1 MVQAYIE
8 NLQEIQRNREINA
21 AVINISGRQ
30 RMLLQR
36 TALFCFRLVY
46 SQDETERRIW
56 RNRLLDTINLMEK
69 SHKDLIYGDAS
80 INLPGI
86 TSELIRDMYFDSPMM
101 ADYQVRQYI
110 AAVEKLVESPA
121 AQLTPDNPHFY
132 YIQSAA
138 SYDLLDILDT
148 IVSQYEKESN
158 AQLERLYGEQEAL
171 YRQIANAAAVAQAQT
186 QQLEK
191 LMFELKQSQL
201 QVIHAE
207 KMSSLGQLLAGVAH
221 EINNPVNFI
230 CSNLIFARQ
239 YAQELIGILNLYT
252 QQYPAPPPEI
262 QEEAEAIELEFL
274 VNDFPKLL
282 DSMKL
287 GTNRIVNIVKAIKNF
302 SGIDGADLQ
311 PADLHESIDST
322 LVILHHRLKG
332 RGEFSGIEIVKKY
345 EKLPPVYCYP
355 GQLNQVFMN
364 ILSNAMDVLET
375 QPAPRII
382 TIRTQVRQEESVV
395 IRIADNG
402 PGMTE
407 QIIAKIFEPFFTTKP
422 IGKGTGL
429 GLSISHKII
438 VEKHQGSIR
447 CVSQPG
453 EGTEFWIELPIEGRV
468 SSLNSAMIPERSDR
482 EGESMKITCDYKR

>member
-8 NLQEIQRNREINA
+8 NLQEIQKNREISA

-30 RMLLQR
+30 RMLLQQ

-46 SQDETERRIW
+46 SQEETERRIW
-56 RNRLLDTINLMEK
+56 RNRLLDTMTLMEK
-69 SHKDLIYGDAS
+69 SHKGLIYGNPS
-80 INLPGI
+80 MNLPGI
-86 TSELIRDMYFDSPMM
+86 TSESIRDMYFDPPIM

-110 AAVEKLVESPA
+110 AAVETLIEAHPA
-121 AQLTPDNPHFY
+121 ELNPDNPHFY
-132 YIQSAA
+132 YVQNAA
-138 SYDLLDILDT
+138 SYDLLDILDS

-158 AQLERLYGEQEAL
+158 AQIERLYAQQEAL
-171 YRQIANAAAVAQAQT
+171 YRQIANAAAVAQAQA
-186 QQLEK
+186 QELEK
-191 LMFELKQSQL
+191 LMVELKQSQL

-239 YAQELIGILNLYT
+239 YAEELLGIVNLYT
-252 QQYPAPPPEI
+252 QEYPRPTSEI
-262 QEEAEAIELEFL
+262 QEEIEAIELEFL
-274 VNDFPKLL
+274 VHDFPKLL

-302 SGIDGADLQ
+302 SRVDSTDLQ
-311 PADLHESIDST
+311 AVDLHENIDST
-322 LVILHHRLKG
+322 LVILHHRLKST
-332 RGEFSGIEIVKKY
+332 GEFSGIDIVKEY

-364 ILSNAMDVLET
+364 LISNAIDVLET
-375 QPAPRII
+375 QPTPRII
-382 TIRTQVRQEESVV
+382 TIRTQVKQEKSVI

-402 PGMTE
+402 AGMTE
-407 QIIAKIFEPFFTTKP
+407 EVRAKIFEPFFTTKP

-429 GLSISHKII
+429 GLSISYKII
-438 VEKHQGSIR
+438 LEKHKGSIW
-447 CVSQPG
+447 CVSEPG
-453 EGTEFWIELPIEGRV
+453 KGTEFWIELPIDGGV
-468 SSLNSAMIPERSDR
+468 GSLNSAMIPEDKVGFS
-482 EGESMKITCDYKR
+482 KITYHR